1 MRGVPEAPT
10 WLIRSAHSA
19 WSPIFAPVHS
29 SAAAVTRS
37 GWSSISCRPTA
48 PPTETPA

>member
-1 MRGVPEAPT
+1 MPGVPEALT
-10 WLIRSAHSA
+10 WPIRSVHIA

-29 SAAAVTRS
+29 SAPAATRS